1 MREEAVHSPDQ
12 KVETLLDTM
21 MDSTPEEEVA
31 REEVVLPVEATALLA
46 VVMPSIL
53 KPEDHRNL
61 SYYDL

>member
-1 MREEAVHSPDQ
+1 MREEVVHSPDQ

-31 REEVVLPVEATALLA
+31 REEVELPVEATALLA
-46 VVMPSIL
+46 VVMPPIL